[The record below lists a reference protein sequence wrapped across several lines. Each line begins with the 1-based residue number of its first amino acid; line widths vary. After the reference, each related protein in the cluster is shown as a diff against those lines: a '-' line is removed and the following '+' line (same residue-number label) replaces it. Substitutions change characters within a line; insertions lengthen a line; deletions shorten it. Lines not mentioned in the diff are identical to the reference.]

1 MAGLTDLY
9 ISKRKDLMARNTS
22 APVTRDADNN
32 IIGCPHCGARHLRKD
47 GWQYKATLK
56 KQRWVC
62 TACKRKTLAPVI
74 LEESP
79 FKVGEIEPDM
89 IPINDLIDHRLKLYE
104 QKKTHR
110 ESKTLVD
117 IDINVTGPIGI
128 AHFGDPHVDD
138 DGTDLSQII
147 HYTDLI
153 NGTEGMFAGNLGDIQ
168 NNWIGRLAA
177 LYGQQSTSAKE
188 SWRLT
193 EYFVNKLDWI
203 YLVAGNHDVWSGDGD
218 PLDFIMRDHKGLYE
232 KWGARMNL
240 RFPNGKE
247 IRINARHTFKGN
259 SMWNTAHGVA
269 KAAQMGWKDHILTCG
284 HTHVSGYQVLKDPA
298 SGLIS
303 HALQVASFKIMDSY
317 ADKLGLDDK
326 NIFNCPVTII
336 DPRYADDDNRLIT
349 TLFNPIIACEYLK
362 FLRMDYAKTTK

>member
-1 MAGLTDLY
+1 MKSNKKVVDEFRTD
-9 ISKRKDLMARNTS
+9 D
-22 APVTRDADNN
+22 DGN
-32 IIGCPHCGARHLRKD
+32 IIGCPKCGARNMKKD
-47 GWQYKATLK
+47 GWSYYKKSK
-56 KQRWVC
+56 KQQWSC
-62 TACKRKTLAPVI
+62 NSCFRKTLNPVI
-74 LEESP
+74 VEESP
-79 FKVGEIEPDM
+79 FKVADRDPELMPVEDI
-89 IPINDLIDHRLKLYE
+89 ISFRQKAYK
-104 QKKTHR
+104 QKKK
-110 ESKTLVD
+110 SKQSRNLVN
-117 IDINVTGPIGI
+117 ININVDGPIGI

-147 HYTDLI
+147 MYMDII
-153 NGTEGMFAGNLGDIQ
+153 NETEGMFAGNLGDIQ

-218 PLDFIMRDHKGLYE
+218 PLEFIMRDHKGLYE
-232 KWGARMNL
+232 RWGARMNL
-240 RFPNGKE
+240 IFPNGKE

-269 KAAQMGWKDHILTCG
+269 KAAQMGWKDHVLTCG
-284 HTHVSGYQVLKDPA
+284 HTHVSGYQVVKDAA

-303 HALQVASFKIMDSY
+303 HALQVASFKIMDNY

-336 DPRYADDDNRLIT
+336 DPRYDDDDNRLIT
-349 TLFNPIIACEYLK
+349 TIFNPLIASEYLK
-362 FLRMDYAKTTK
+362 YLRSK